1 MDVQTASA
9 APTAPLPVQTASA
22 LTASTPTAQ
31 TAQSAQG
38 TPPVK
43 IPPAAPP
50 APTAS
55 HVDATAA
62 KPAPVAMATQVTS
75 ESPSVRVATT
85 SSVEYPPAAL
95 APDEMRLTK
104 EIDHL
109 WHAHSQAQGS
119 LRQSREE
126 AAKIRA
132 DLSMH
137 LYQLKSVLSRPGRGG
152 AWFSF
157 LKARSIPRSTADRLA
172 KTHEK
177 TISGAAGN
185 CPTGASEKHEP
196 MEVVVRRYLHGLWP
210 KLSQVLTSREHV
222 GMFVTELTQMAEKSF
237 GEDDKAASS
246 KASDGA
252 DATL

>member
-22 LTASTPTAQ
+22 LTVSTPTTQPAQ
-31 TAQSAQG
+31 PAQG

-137 LYQLKSVLSRPGRGG
+137 LYQLKSVLSRPGRG
-152 AWFSF
+152 
-157 LKARSIPRSTADRLA
+157 RSLALRQIDWPKRTRRRSQGQPEIAPLGHQKSMSQWKSSYVATSTA
-172 KTHEK
+172 
-177 TISGAAGN
+177 
-185 CPTGASEKHEP
+185 
-196 MEVVVRRYLHGLWP
+196 
-210 KLSQVLTSREHV
+210 
-222 GMFVTELTQMAEKSF
+222 F
-237 GEDDKAASS
+237 GRS
-246 KASDGA
+246 
-252 DATL
+252 